1 MLDFVIYCYAKIL
14 MACKF
19 DAKSVQTRT
28 TNAPKMREKTVFKE
42 SIMAAET
49 SVFFHSQ
56 LIFGESLD
64 SYKTNVLPLHNS
76 FFDGY
81 VLSMKLWRV
90 ELKILNIVPLSEK
103 TISN

>member
-1 MLDFVIYCYAKIL
+1 
-14 MACKF
+14 
-19 DAKSVQTRT
+19 
-28 TNAPKMREKTVFKE
+28 
-42 SIMAAET
+42 MAAET

-81 VLSMKLWRV
+81 VFSMKLWRV

-103 TISN
+103 TISNQGITILLHSNKQVANGFACKRLIVDSLHKL

>member
-1 MLDFVIYCYAKIL
+1 
-14 MACKF
+14 
-19 DAKSVQTRT
+19 
-28 TNAPKMREKTVFKE
+28 
-42 SIMAAET
+42 MAAET

-56 LIFGESLD
+56 LIFGERLD
-64 SYKTNVLPLHNS
+64 SKTNVLPLHNS

>member
-1 MLDFVIYCYAKIL
+1 
-14 MACKF
+14 
-19 DAKSVQTRT
+19 
-28 TNAPKMREKTVFKE
+28 
-42 SIMAAET
+42 MAAET

-81 VLSMKLWRV
+81 VSSMKLWRV